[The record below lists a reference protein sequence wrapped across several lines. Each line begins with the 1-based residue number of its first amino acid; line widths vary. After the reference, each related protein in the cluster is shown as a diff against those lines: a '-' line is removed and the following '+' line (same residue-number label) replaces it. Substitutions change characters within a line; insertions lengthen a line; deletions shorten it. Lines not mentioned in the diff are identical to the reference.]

1 MVLLGYPSN
10 RPHFEASKDTMS
22 LSRVDRLLLARV
34 ADQAERYH
42 DVIGQIKDIVSTTDA
57 QLTVDERNLLSVAYK
72 NITVTLRTSWR
83 NIDTLE
89 TQTRHSLKERRLMQ
103 RQKERIEQDIV
114 DVCKD
119 VVELLERFLI
129 HAANP
134 GEEKVF
140 YCKMRGDYY
149 RYLAEM
155 THNHH
160 RERYTS
166 TSLDAYKFAYK
177 HALHTLDPAHPTR
190 LGLALNFAV
199 YYHDIG
205 QSPERACFLAKH
217 AFDEAVAVSSDPSF
231 PTQNL
236 EDALIILQLLK
247 DNLIL
252 WSGELREE
260 GNS

>member
-1 MVLLGYPSN
+1 M
-10 RPHFEASKDTMS
+10 T
-22 LSRVDRLLLARV
+22 LSRLDRLLLARI

-42 DVIGQIKDIVSTTDA
+42 DVIAQIKDIVNMSDA
-57 QLTVDERNLLSVAYK
+57 QLNVDERNLLSVAYK
-72 NITVTLRTSWR
+72 NITATLRASWR
-83 NIDTLE
+83 TIDTLE
-89 TQTRHSLKERRLMQ
+89 TQGRHTSKERKLMH
-103 RQKERIEQDIV
+103 RQKERIEHDIA
-114 DVCKD
+114 DICKD

-129 HAANP
+129 PAANP

-160 RERYTS
+160 REQYAS

-199 YYHDIG
+199 YYHDICN
-205 QSPERACFLAKH
+205 SAERACFLAKH
-217 AFDEAVAVSSDPSF
+217 AFDEAIAVASDPSF
-231 PTQNL
+231 PSSNL
-236 EDALIILQLLK
+236 EDALMILQLLK
-247 DNLIL
+247 DDLIL
-252 WSGELREE
+252 WSGELRAE
-260 GNS
+260 GKPIQ